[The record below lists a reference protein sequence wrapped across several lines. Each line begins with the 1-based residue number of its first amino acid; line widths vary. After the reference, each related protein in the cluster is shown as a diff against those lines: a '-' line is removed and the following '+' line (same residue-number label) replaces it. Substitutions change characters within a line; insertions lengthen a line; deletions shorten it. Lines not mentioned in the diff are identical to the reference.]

1 MVEYYRAT
9 DWRTR
14 AESLGHSLG
23 VIVAAFLVG
32 YVLLNVVALVLVGV
46 GVVSVEAL
54 TSDAVPV
61 PPVAYVVITVAQ
73 FGGFVLIAGAYLV
86 WRDAFDLFS
95 VDVPDLRDLGGV
107 VGGTVALFVAA
118 IAVSFVIQQ
127 LGVQT
132 ATNQAVELGQQNPA
146 LFLYMIPITILVVAP
161 AEELLFRGVVQ
172 GLFRRAYGVA
182 PAVVFAS
189 ALFGVVHWVALT
201 GGGSQLTY
209 VAVAGVLGLVL
220 GSVYELTENLV
231 VPVAIHALWNVYV
244 FGSQYLVATG
254 AAGA

>member
-46 GVVSVEAL
+46 GAVSVEAL

-172 GLFRRAYGVA
+172 GLFRRAYGVV

-189 ALFGVVHWVALT
+189 PRERLRTHREPRRPRRHPRPLERLRLRLAVPRRHRCCWRLMVFLT
-201 GGGSQLTY
+201 SI
-209 VAVAGVLGLVL
+209 
-220 GSVYELTENLV
+220 SR
-231 VPVAIHALWNVYV
+231 
-244 FGSQYLVATG
+244 
-254 AAGA
+254 